1 MSEDRR
7 KILVRQINLLCIMWV
22 GISKMEG
29 IVLKDKNET
38 YYNKTIYCYVEE
50 QKNKFNEFLLEYD
63 NDSVIHIV
71 PSVVKSCEGKLLY
84 CLCDIITN
92 YIEAAKKEETEF
104 WFVTDVESL
113 YNIVEKLY
121 YSLFEKVI
129 FIEQENDKEF
139 DNGLEIE
146 ELANYFLSVQRS
158 MLNVSFMRKLWSLE
172 NCENIEEFTS
182 FLYEMDRLDIKSDRF
197 LARYW
202 NCFCEILLYGL
213 EYTNSVEK
221 CFYYKLTIYSI
232 LMVLSR
238 NATYTNKYLLEILG
252 SSKVKTENM
261 YFVWYQLKRMSLK
274 KIIVSDKK
282 SNVLKNELYEKVYNG
297 YALELDKFLVK
308 IPLEERNKDLV
319 MILTIQFL
327 DETHAPTK
335 TVIERAST
343 LKKLGK
349 EVVIVNTT
357 EQYII
362 KGYLPMYKTGF
373 GRVLSEYD
381 NIHQVQIMDNRFPFV
396 QMPENSPME
405 YRMQVLS
412 GLLKKYKPY
421 YILSIGTGSMLA
433 DLCGNIVPCASMA
446 LAFSTLPKTKN
457 KMKILGRKLSEEEK
471 KLYANEDIDII
482 ESRFTFELKPQKNK
496 FSRKEK
502 GLPDGRFL
510 LVVVGIRLEFEINN
524 AFMSMLSDVCGK
536 DCYIVFA
543 GVMDNYNSL
552 MEEYPVVSANSS
564 FIGYCDDILALMEIC
579 DLYVNPQRLGGGFS
593 VIEAFSKGK
602 PGVYLKSGD
611 VYIAGGEDFAVNDF
625 NEMSVQILKYK
636 EDKDYYNTMSEV
648 ARERAKLMISSKEAI
663 EDIDRQICQ
672 GIEEKYW

>member
-1 MSEDRR
+1 
-7 KILVRQINLLCIMWV
+7 
-22 GISKMEG
+22 MEG
-29 IVLKDKNET
+29 IILNDKNET

-50 QKNKFNEFLLEYD
+50 QKNGLDKFLLEYD
-63 NDSVIHIV
+63 NESIIHIV
-71 PSVVKSCEGKLLY
+71 PSVVESCEGKLLY

-92 YIEAAKKEETEF
+92 YIESAKKEETEI
-104 WFVTDVESL
+104 WFVTDVKSL

-121 YSLFEKVI
+121 YSLFGKII
-129 FIEQENDKEF
+129 FIEQENNKEF
-139 DNGLEIE
+139 ANRLEIE
-146 ELANYFLSVQRS
+146 EFANYFLSIQRS
-158 MLNVSFMRKLWSLE
+158 MLNVSFMKKLWSMK

-182 FLYEMDRLDIKSDRF
+182 FLYELDRLDIKSDRF
-197 LARYW
+197 LVRYW
-202 NCFCEILLYGL
+202 NCFCEILLYEL
-213 EYTNSVEK
+213 EYTINVER
-221 CFYYKLTIYSI
+221 CFYYKLAIYSI

-238 NATYTNKYLLEILG
+238 NATYTNKYLLEVLR
-252 SSKVKTENM
+252 SNKVKTGNM

-274 KIIVSDKK
+274 KLIVSDKK
-282 SNVLKNELYEKVYNG
+282 SNLLKDELYEKIYNG
-297 YALELDKFLVK
+297 YLLELDKFLVK

-319 MILTIQFL
+319 MVLTIQFL

-335 TVIERAST
+335 TVIERTNT
-343 LKKLGK
+343 LKKIGK

-362 KGYLPMYKTGF
+362 KGYLPMYNTGF
-373 GRVLSEYD
+373 GRVIGEYD
-381 NIHQVQIMDNRFPFV
+381 NIHQVQIMDNRFSFM

-412 GLLKKYKPY
+412 ELLKKYKPY
-421 YILSIGTGSMLA
+421 YILSIGTGSILA

-471 KLYANEDIDII
+471 ELYANEDIDII

-510 LVVVGIRLEFEINN
+510 LVVVGIRLEFEIDGN
-524 AFMSMLSDVCGK
+524 FMSMLSDVCSKG
-536 DCYIVFA
+536 CYVVFA

-552 MEEYPVVSANSS
+552 VEEYPVVSANSS

-611 VYIAGGEDFAVNDF
+611 VYTAGGEDFAVSDF

-636 EDKDYYNTMSEV
+636 NDKDYYNKMSGL
-648 ARERAKLMISSKEAI
+648 AKKRAEFMTSSKEAI

-672 GIEEKYW
+672 RIEEKYW